1 MNKKRVLAL
10 VLGVVALILT
20 VTGCSIGNTTASE
33 VALQYGSGPF
43 DSKTFVACVAP
54 GTRSIDDVNDDH
66 YYYPQ
71 GQRDF
76 TFSAQ
81 PGSDSAQL
89 TSTTKDAQQIN
100 VSGTVKFTLNT
111 DCNPFKDPTGKDW
124 PGGKIQMFHELIASK
139 YNAAPTDGGQ
149 KMNDSWDQLLRN
161 YIGAAIDRATDN
173 EALKYGYLELYTD
186 TAKKAAWEKDVLGQ
200 IPGIVNTL
208 TQGVDMF
215 KIDAVL
221 LQKPDIAPN
230 LQQGLTEKQAAELRA
245 LAADVDKQAAVSFP
259 GGVPGYQ
266 AYQQQQAI
274 NQAIKDGKVQ
284 VLPVPYGSSLNV
296 GVPGAK

>member
-1 MNKKRVLAL
+1 MTRKRVLAL
-10 VLGVVALILT
+10 VLGVLALVLT

-54 GTRSIDDVNDDH
+54 GTRSVDDVNDDH

-81 PGSDSAQL
+81 PGADSAQL

-111 DCNPFKDPTGKDW
+111 NCDKFTDPTNKEW

-149 KMNDSWDQLLRN
+149 KMNDTWDELLRN

-200 IPGIVNTL
+200 IPAIVNTL

-215 KIDAVL
+215 RIDAVL
-221 LQKPDIAPN
+221 LQKPDIAPE
-230 LQQGLTEKQAAELRA
+230 LQQGLTAKQAAELRQ
-245 LAADVDKQAAVSFP
+245 AAAEVDKQAASSFP

-274 NQAIKDGKVQ
+274 NKAINDGKVS
-284 VLPVPYGSSLNV
+284 VLPVPYGSNLNV
-296 GVPGAK
+296 QVPNK